1 MGLKKIANGWQ
12 RESMANKLRQARLS
26 LLREVIGTSRSPVTI
41 LDVGGQEEFWKALD
55 LSRMPPMQITLLNR
69 YPLRPQGPSMNSMVG
84 DSRDMSQIGSRAF
97 DVVFSNSVLEHVGGL
112 REQKAMARECLRV
125 GKKHFIQTPNRYF
138 PLEPHFLVPFFQFF
152 PTQLR
157 AWLHH
162 HFDLGWWRK
171 AKNYYE
177 ALEEVESIRLLSCRE
192 FAYLFP
198 QSKIWREKLFG
209 ITKSFVAHSST
220 KESPTCPAP

>member
-1 MGLKKIANGWQ
+1 MCGQSKIPAGKAS
-12 RESMANKLRQARLS
+12 EEGMDEAKS
-26 LLREVIGTSRSPVTI
+26 L
-41 LDVGGQEEFWKALD
+41 AL
-55 LSRMPPMQITLLNR
+55 
-69 YPLRPQGPSMNSMVG
+69 G
-84 DSRDMSQIGSRAF
+84 
-97 DVVFSNSVLEHVGGL
+97 
-112 REQKAMARECLRV
+112 RECLRV
-125 GKKHFIQTPNRYF
+125 GKKHLIQTPNRYF
-138 PLEPHFLVPFFQFF
+138 PLEPHFLVPFF

-171 AKNYYE
+171 AKNYLE

-198 QSKIWREKLFG
+198 RSKIWREKLFG

-220 KESPTCPAP
+220 QESPTCPAP